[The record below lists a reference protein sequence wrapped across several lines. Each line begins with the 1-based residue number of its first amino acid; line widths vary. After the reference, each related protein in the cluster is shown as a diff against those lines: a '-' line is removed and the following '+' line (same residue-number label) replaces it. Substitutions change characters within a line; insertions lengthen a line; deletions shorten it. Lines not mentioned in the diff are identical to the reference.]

1 MRYFPFLFLIGS
13 CFLSATEPLISSL
26 LPRGGQKGT
35 QQNVVINGNRLQDAQ
50 EIFFYDDE
58 IVAGDLKME
67 SGKKISTT
75 FSISPDAKFGQHEM
89 RVRTLHGISKLI
101 TFWVGPFPNEQE
113 KEPNSSFEEA
123 QEIQLNSPSTE
134 SPLMKMLTTM
144 NSTPQRDKE
153 LVRRWKLSGSLVLYS
168 ILIWQS

>member
-1 MRYFPFLFLIGS
+1 MRYFLFLFLIGS

-35 QQNVVINGNRLQDAQ
+35 QQKVVINGNRLQDAQ

-89 RVRTLHGISKLI
+89 RVRAVLRASHLRVHVHLRSLPRRRAQTDGLDMTPRVFVIQPLRHHVRVVLLRGNVIEDGVLTRKVVVEKTKRNTLRAS
-101 TFWVGPFPNEQE
+101 
-113 KEPNSSFEEA
+113 
-123 QEIQLNSPSTE
+123 
-134 SPLMKMLTTM
+134 
-144 NSTPQRDKE
+144 
-153 LVRRWKLSGSLVLYS
+153 
-168 ILIWQS
+168 

>member
-35 QQNVVINGNRLQDAQ
+35 QQKVVINGNRLQDAQ
-50 EIFFYDDE
+50 EIFFYDDD

-89 RVRTLHGISKLI
+89 RVRTLHES
-101 TFWVGPFPNEQE
+101 
-113 KEPNSSFEEA
+113 
-123 QEIQLNSPSTE
+123 LNLS
-134 SPLMKMLTTM
+134 
-144 NSTPQRDKE
+144 
-153 LVRRWKLSGSLVLYS
+153 LSGLGHTQMTQRKNPIHPLKK
-168 ILIWQS
+168 LRKFN